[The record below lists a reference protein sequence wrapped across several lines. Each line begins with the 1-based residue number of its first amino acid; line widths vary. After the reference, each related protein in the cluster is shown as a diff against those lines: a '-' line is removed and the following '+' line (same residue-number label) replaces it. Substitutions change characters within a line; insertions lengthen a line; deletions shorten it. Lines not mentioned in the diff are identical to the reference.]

1 MTSIVRAITDENRAQ
16 YEREVIEHYR
26 LRHEIY
32 VVERNWAD
40 LLRPD
45 GLERDQFD
53 VEGTDYILALD
64 DGRVV
69 GGSRLI
75 STLRPHLLS
84 EVFPH
89 MAAARGLPRA
99 ANICEWT
106 RMFVAKERREGRNR
120 GRTAGAVMCG
130 VLEHCLNMGATEM
143 TALIEMWWLPRF
155 HEMGWALRPLGLPEL
170 INGEWSIA
178 VSMTVDVHTLESTR
192 AFHDITGP
200 VLGIAEAKLPTNF
213 MVA

>member
-1 MTSIVRAITDENRAQ
+1 MASVVRAITDKNRAQ
-16 YEREVIEHYR
+16 YEREILEHYR

-40 LLRPD
+40 LFRPD

-53 VEGTDYILALD
+53 GEGANYILALD
-64 DGRVV
+64 DDRVV

-99 ANICEWT
+99 ANVYEWT
-106 RMFVAKERREGRNR
+106 RMFVAKERREGRNS
-120 GRTAGAVMCG
+120 GRTAGAVICG
-130 VLEHCLNMGATEM
+130 VLEHCLSIGATEM
-143 TALIEMWWLPRF
+143 TALVEMWWLPRF
-155 HEMGWALRPLGLPEL
+155 HEMGFTLKPLGLPEL

-178 VSMTVDVHTLESTR
+178 VSMTVDEQTLELTR
-192 AFHDITGP
+192 AFHDIDGP
-200 VLGIAEAKLPTNF
+200 VLGTAEAKSGSKF
-213 MVA
+213 VAA